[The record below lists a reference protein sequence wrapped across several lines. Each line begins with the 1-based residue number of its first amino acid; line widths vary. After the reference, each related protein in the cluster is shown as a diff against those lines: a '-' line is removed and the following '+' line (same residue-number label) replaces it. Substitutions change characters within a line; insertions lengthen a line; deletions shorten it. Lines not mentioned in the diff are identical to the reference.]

1 MVATLGSGESGG
13 SIYIMDLSEA
23 IDSAMG
29 SWTTY
34 RVHSLDR
41 TMWTADCSSDG
52 THAAFGEF
60 IESEL
65 KCRRQPKFPLHIDT
79 LFLELVSVLTLCYI
93 TLSSWMRSLTIL
105 LLNQHS

>member
-13 SIYIMDLSEA
+13 SICTMDFSEA
-23 IDSAMG
+23 IDSAT
-29 SWTTY
+29 WTTY

-52 THAAFGEF
+52 TQAAFGEF

-65 KCRRQPKFPLHIDT
+65 KYRRQLKFSFHIDT
-79 LFLELVSVLTLCYI
+79 LFL
-93 TLSSWMRSLTIL
+93 
-105 LLNQHS
+105 